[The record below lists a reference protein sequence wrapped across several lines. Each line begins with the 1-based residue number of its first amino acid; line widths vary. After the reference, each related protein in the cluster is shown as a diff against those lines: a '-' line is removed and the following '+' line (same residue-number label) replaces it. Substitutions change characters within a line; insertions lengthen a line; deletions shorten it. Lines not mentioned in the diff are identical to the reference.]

1 MLTLSTGRI
10 PRRVLALMAAGLLA
24 LTAAAGAV
32 LRPPRADAAIAGNVY
47 VSPTGDDSNPGSQE
61 APVRTPQ
68 RAQALVR
75 GLNQDMAADVTVVL
89 EDGFYRMTSPL
100 ALGPADSGTNGHNVI
115 WTADSGARP
124 VLAGSVQIT
133 GWKQVSSGSPIW
145 VAQAPAGLR
154 TRQLYVNGSRTA
166 RAHGSLPNSL
176 GGQNSTGYAS
186 GGTTMA
192 GWRNP
197 SGAHPQL
204 EFVYR
209 GGLGAWTEPRCP
221 VAGFSGDAVTMAQPC
236 WTNSTNRAC
245 CFADGRAYNLVGR
258 KGITAQPTSVEN
270 AYQFLSAS
278 TPGQWFLDQGDSKL
292 YYVPRPGEAMSA
304 ADVEAPVL
312 ETLVTGNGTASS
324 PVHNIVFNG
333 LQFSYATWL
342 GPEFHGQGSTDGFSE
357 IQANYQVT
365 GSDGAASQGLCT
377 VPPPTYTLGKCPYAA
392 WTQIPGNVSF
402 TYDQFIQFTNNAFVH
417 LGAAGLTLGD
427 GSQHAL
433 VKGNVVTDTSGS
445 GIQIGNVDLPTASGS
460 AQTSANTITDN
471 HVFNLPVEF
480 PGGIGIDSGYTVND
494 TISHNQIDHT
504 PYTAIS
510 QGWGGWPDKEQQS
523 ALHNFSHDNRISN
536 NLISNIM
543 TLLNDGGAIYTQGIT
558 GTSLSNGEHVTGNV
572 IHDQVG
578 SGHVIYT
585 DNGCTF
591 ESILGNAVYNNPTAQ
606 AWASRH
612 NDYRPEATTTY
623 DPTDVENNYF
633 QNPAGYTTG
642 GGVTVA
648 NNTTITD
655 PSQIPAGI
663 VSNAG
668 LEPAYQGLLTWSQ
681 APLPPVGPSASRYE
695 AETATIFDGTV
706 DSDHTGFS
714 GTGFVNYA
722 NEVGSYV
729 QWTVSAA
736 QAGTVTLGFRYA
748 NGTTVNRPMA
758 VSANGAAP
766 AAVDFPGTGSWDTWV
781 TAAVTVP
788 LAAGTNTIRATSTT
802 TNGGPNVDYLDVIP
816 QPAPATRY
824 EAENATIFDGTVAT
838 NHTGFS
844 GTGFVDYTNEVGSY
858 VQWTVSVTQ
867 AGTTT
872 LTFRYANGTT
882 VNRPMDIAL
891 NGALVADEMAF
902 NPTSNWDTWANGT
915 LTVTLAAG
923 SNTIRATATTAN
935 GGPNVDYLEVQR

>member
-1 MLTLSTGRI
+1 MLMSLTGRF
-10 PRRVLALMAAGLLA
+10 PRRGLVLLAVCLLA

-32 LRPPRADAAIAGNVY
+32 LGPPWAHAAVAGNVY
-47 VSPTGDDSNPGSQE
+47 VSPTGDDSNPGSQA
-61 APVRTPQ
+61 APVRTLQ
-68 RAQALVR
+68 RAQALVQ
-75 GLNQDMAADVTVVL
+75 GLNQDMTADVTVVL

-100 ALGPADSGTNGHNVI
+100 VLGPADSGTNGHNVI

-154 TRQLYVNGSRTA
+154 TRQLYVDGTRAA

-197 SGAHPQL
+197 SGARPQL

-236 WTNSTNRAC
+236 WNNSTNRAC

-258 KGITAQPTSVEN
+258 KGITEQPTQVEN
-270 AYQFLSAS
+270 AFQFLSAS

-292 YYVPRPGEAMSA
+292 YYVPRPGETMSA

-312 ETLVTGNGTASS
+312 EKLVTGNGTASA
-324 PVHNIVFNG
+324 PIHNIVFNG
-333 LQFSYATWL
+333 IQFSYATWL

-377 VPPPTYTLGKCPYAA
+377 VPPPTYTLGTCPYAA

-402 TYDQFIQFTNNAFVH
+402 TYDQYIQFTNDAFVH

-427 GSQHAL
+427 GSQHDL
-433 VKGNVVTDTSGS
+433 VNGDVVTDTSGS
-445 GIQIGNVDLPTASGS
+445 GIQIGNVDMPTATGS
-460 AQTSANTITDN
+460 TQTSNNTITDN
-471 HVFNLPVEF
+471 HVFNVPVEYL
-480 PGGIGIDSGYTVND
+480 GGVGIDSGYTAND
-494 TISHNQIDHT
+494 TISHNQINHT

-523 ALHNFSHDNRISN
+523 ALHNFSHDNRIAN
-536 NLISNIM
+536 NLIFDIM
-543 TLLNDGGAIYTQGIT
+543 TTLHDGGGIYTQGIT

-572 IHDQVG
+572 IHDVG
-578 SGHVIYT
+578 GSNHVIYT

-591 ESILGNAVYNNPTAQ
+591 ESILGNAVYNNPNAQ

-648 NNTTITD
+648 NNTTITSGSQV
-655 PSQIPAGI
+655 PSSIIA
-663 VSNAG
+663 NAG
-668 LEPAYQGLLTWSQ
+668 LEPAYQGLLNWTQ
-681 APLPPVGPSASRYE
+681 APLPPVGPGATRYE
-695 AETATIFDGTV
+695 AENAVCQGTIDA
-706 DSDHTGFS
+706 DHTGFS
-714 GTGFVNYA
+714 GTGFCNTTNA
-722 NEVGSYV
+722 VGASV
-729 QWTVSAA
+729 EWTVNAA
-736 QAGTVTLGFRYA
+736 SAGTA
-748 NGTTVNRPMA
+748 
-758 VSANGAAP
+758 
-766 AAVDFPGTGSWDTWV
+766 
-781 TAAVTVP
+781 
-788 LAAGTNTIRATSTT
+788 
-802 TNGGPNVDYLDVIP
+802 
-816 QPAPATRY
+816 
-824 EAENATIFDGTVAT
+824 
-838 NHTGFS
+838 
-844 GTGFVDYTNEVGSY
+844 
-858 VQWTVSVTQ
+858 
-867 AGTTT
+867 T

-882 VNRPMDIAL
+882 SSRPMTVTV
-891 NGALVADEMAF
+891 NGVAAGTLDF
-902 NPTSNWDTWANGT
+902 PPTGSWDTWANA
-915 LTVTLAAG
+915 TVTAPVNAG
-923 SNTIRATATTAN
+923 ANTIRATATTSSGGPNLDYLDVDVAPPSSTTRYEAENAVCQGTIDADHTGFSGTGFCNTTNAVGASVEWTVNAASAGTATLTFRYANGSTSSRPMTVTVNGVAAGTLDFPPTGSWDTWANATATVTLAAGANTIRATATTTN
-935 GGPNVDYLEVQR
+935 GGPNLDYLEVQQ